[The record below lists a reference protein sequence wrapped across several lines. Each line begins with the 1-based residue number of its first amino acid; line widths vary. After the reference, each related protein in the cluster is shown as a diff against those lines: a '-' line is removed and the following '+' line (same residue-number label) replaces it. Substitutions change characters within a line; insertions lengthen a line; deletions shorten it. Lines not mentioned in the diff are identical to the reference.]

1 MHELKLIAVGSSPLI
16 AEEIR
21 AEIASLIGTELPIDM
36 TTTEEVQRV
45 EPNVFYV
52 CALTQERVLE
62 KIIPRG
68 KLFVLDLHP
77 TTKFFLD
84 IAKIPS
90 GERVCVFNNRLPYT
104 QLLIKECLQL
114 GIDQLQFDPVAY
126 DEMSACEIGERL
138 QAAQYIIGVACL
150 MDERML
156 FSERFK
162 HSLRADVKTIAG
174 RRTASIKSAGR
185 LLAGIAEFYSD
196 RSSEN
201 TARIVQLLRQ
211 ASNNAVINR
220 IGLSSMPV
228 DESVFSSNDA
238 ESQRQ
243 VLRYLHEK
251 FQKLAE
257 LN

>member
-36 TTTEEVQRV
+36 TTTEKVQCV
-45 EPNVFYV
+45 EPNEFYV
-52 CALTQERVLE
+52 CALTQAVVLE
-62 KIIPRG
+62 KIVPREQ
-68 KLFVLDLHP
+68 LFVLDLHP

-84 IAKIPS
+84 IAAIPI
-90 GERVCVFNNRLPYT
+90 GETVCIFNNRLPYT
-104 QLLIKECLQL
+104 QLLIDECRQL
-114 GIDQLQFDPVAY
+114 GIDQLQFEPVAY
-126 DEMSACEIGERL
+126 DEMPEREIGERL

-201 TARIVQLLRQ
+201 VAHIVQLLRQ
-211 ASNNAVINR
+211 ASNNAIVNR

-228 DESVFSSNDA
+228 DESVCGSNDA

-243 VLRYLHEK
+243 VLLYLHEK
-251 FQKLAE
+251 FRKLAE

>member
-1 MHELKLIAVGSSPLI
+1 MNELKLIAVGSSALI
-16 AEEIR
+16 AEEIKS
-21 AEIASLIGTELPIDM
+21 EIASLIGEEIPIDTM
-36 TTTEEVQRV
+36 TTDEVTRAQS
-45 EPNVFYV
+45 NAFYI
-52 CALTQERVLE
+52 CALTQECVLE

-84 IAKIPS
+84 IATIPS

-114 GIDQLQFDPVAY
+114 GIDQLQFEPVAY
-126 DEMSACEIGERL
+126 DEMPEREIGERL

-201 TARIVQLLRQ
+201 VAHIVQLLRQ
-211 ASNNAVINR
+211 ASNNAIVNR

-228 DESVFSSNDA
+228 DDSACGSNDA

-243 VLRYLHEK
+243 VLLYLHEK
-251 FQKLAE
+251 FRKLAE